1 MRKIVYYGF
10 ISVDGVVEDPPVFVH
25 DFDEMMREN
34 LGEVIGTQDTVLLG
48 RAGYDDWASYWPTAS
63 EEPFASFIN
72 NVRKVVVTSTP
83 LKTPWNRA
91 EVLGGEPGA
100 SLAERLA
107 PLRAAS
113 GGDIGVH
120 GSVSLAQSLL
130 AQNLVDELA
139 LVMTPYLAGK
149 GRRLFDGVPTGGLE
163 LRSACTSPTGTQL
176 LRYSVRKVV

>member
-10 ISVDGVVEDPPVFVH
+10 ISVDGVIEDPPVFVH

-34 LGEVIGTQDTVLLG
+34 LGEVIGTQDTVLIG
-48 RAGYDDWASYWPTAS
+48 RGGYDDWAFHWPTAS

-83 LKTPWNRA
+83 LKTEWKGA
-91 EVLGGEPGA
+91 EVLAGEPGE
-100 SLAERLA
+100 SLTERLA
-107 PLRAAS
+107 PLREAP

-130 AQNLVDELA
+130 AEGLVDELA

-149 GRRLFDGVPTGGLE
+149 GRRLFDGAPTGALE
-163 LRSACTSPTGTQL
+163 LQSARTSPTGTQL
-176 LRYSVRKVV
+176 LRYTVRKAV